1 MTNNKEKPTKQK
13 LLEVVSGN
21 RKLQDVKF
29 IQQKSFAFYVPAME
43 KWDLKEKKYNLHE
56 HWTPSESNLHTFCE
70 KYCIVARKINNIR
83 CVGWDK

>member
-29 IQQKSFAFYVPAME
+29 IQKKSFDLSGNRKLQDVKFIQQKSFDFLCTSNGKVGFE
-43 KWDLKEKKYNLHE
+43 RKKIQF
-56 HWTPSESNLHTFCE
+56 T
-70 KYCIVARKINNIR
+70 
-83 CVGWDK
+83 

>member
-29 IQQKSFAFYVPAME
+29 IQQKSFAFLCTSNGKVGFE
-43 KWDLKEKKYNLHE
+43 RKKIQF
-56 HWTPSESNLHTFCE
+56 T
-70 KYCIVARKINNIR
+70 
-83 CVGWDK
+83 